1 MVKLTLGQSNI
12 YKETIQYHN
21 TCGGMWSD
29 SKSFTASYIYRYVS
43 NKIKLQLNDAFIDNI
58 QTHVVVIE
66 NLKPNVNGLI

>member
-21 TCGGMWSD
+21 TCGVMWLD

-43 NKIKLQLNDAFIDNI
+43 NKIKIQLNDTFNDNI
-58 QTHVVVIE
+58 QTHVVVIKK
-66 NLKPNVNGLI
+66 LTSNVNGLI